1 MSLQYKSIELY
12 YWQIKILLYLER
24 GENMTEY
31 FSYKQAMKY
40 LGFDSYK
47 SLASLI
53 KSGLPTI
60 TVGKTKKISKSAI
73 DKFMNEHQSVV
84 KQSN

>member
-12 YWQIKILLYLER
+12 YWQTKILLYLER

-31 FSYKQAMKY
+31 FSYKQAMEY

-73 DKFMNEHQSVV
+73 DKFMNEHQSVM
-84 KQSN
+84 KH

>member
-1 MSLQYKSIELY
+1 
-12 YWQIKILLYLER
+12 
-24 GENMTEY
+24 MTEY

-47 SLASLI
+47 SLAKLI
-53 KSGLPTI
+53 QNGLPII

>member
-1 MSLQYKSIELY
+1 
-12 YWQIKILLYLER
+12 
-24 GENMTEY
+24 MTEY

-47 SLASLI
+47 SLAKLI
-53 KSGLPTI
+53 QNGLPII

-73 DKFMNEHQSVV
+73 DNFLNEHQSVV